1 MTLEQLRIFLEV
13 ARRAHVTR
21 AAESLN
27 MTQSAVSA
35 AIRALERRYGVDL
48 FDRVGR
54 SIRLNQAGRAFLPE
68 AQRLMA
74 QAAEAEAALRDLG
87 EGLGGTLAI
96 MASQTVGAYWLPPR
110 LARFR
115 AAHPGIGLDVRIGNT
130 EAAEEAVA
138 RGEVEIAIVEGAP
151 GNPALSARVVASDEM
166 IFVGPP
172 DHPGRPGGVVD
183 RDALR
188 AARWVLREPGSGTRR
203 AFEALAARHGLSLAD
218 LDVALTMP
226 GNEAV
231 LGAVEAGLGET
242 FISRSAASLALR
254 GGLLRET
261 GGAPDTRPF
270 YLLRHSEARAS
281 RVAAAFEA
289 LLDQEI

>member
-13 ARRAHVTR
+13 ARGGHVTR
-21 AAESLN
+21 AAGTLN

-35 AIRALERRYGVDL
+35 AIRALETRHGVDL

-68 AQRLMA
+68 AERVVA
-74 QAAEAEAALRDLG
+74 RAGAAEAALRDLG
-87 EGLGGTLAI
+87 AGLAGTLAI
-96 MASQTVGAYWLPPR
+96 MASQTVGAYWLPAR

-115 AAHPGIGLDVRIGNT
+115 ARHPAIRLDIRLGNT
-130 EAAEEAVA
+130 EAAAEAVA

-151 GNPALSARVVASDEM
+151 RRSTLRSRVVAFDEM

-172 DHPGRPGGVVD
+172 DHPGRSGGVVD

-188 AARWVLREPGSGTRR
+188 AARWVLREPGSGTRH
-203 AFEALAARHGLSLAD
+203 AFEALAARHGLGLDD
-218 LDVALTMP
+218 LDIALTMP

-261 GGAPDTRPF
+261 GGAPDARAF
-270 YLLRHSEARAS
+270 HLLRHPEARVS
-281 RVAAAFEA
+281 RVSAAFEA
-289 LLDQEI
+289 LLD

>member
-1 MTLEQLRIFLEV
+1 VTLEQLRIFLEV
-13 ARRAHVTR
+13 ARLSHVTR
-21 AAESLN
+21 AAETLH

-35 AIRALERRYGVDL
+35 AIRALEGRYGVDL

-68 AQRLMA
+68 AERLMS
-74 QAAEAEAALRDLG
+74 QAGAAEAALRDLG
-87 EGLGGTLAI
+87 AGLSGTLAI
-96 MASQTVGAYWLPPR
+96 MASQTVGAYWLPSR

-115 AAHPGIGLDVRIGNT
+115 ARHPGIALEIRIGNT
-130 EAAEEAVA
+130 EAAAEAVE
-138 RGEVEIAIVEGAP
+138 RGAVEIAIVEGAP
-151 GNPALSARVVASDEM
+151 RNPALRARVIASDEM

-172 DHPGRPGGVVD
+172 DHPGRPDGLVG
-183 RDALR
+183 RDALL
-188 AARWVLREPGSGTRR
+188 ASAWVLREPGSGTRH
-203 AFEALAARHGLSLAD
+203 AFEALIARHGLTLAD
-218 LDVALTMP
+218 LEIALTMP

-261 GGAPDTRPF
+261 GGAPDRRSF
-270 YLLRHSEARAS
+270 YLLRHPEARES
-281 RVAAAFEA
+281 RVSAAFEA
-289 LLDQEI
+289 LLD